1 MVRLQL
7 RLDKI
12 IDVFLMVFLAIEVR
26 QDNALSHS
34 DFGNNVK
41 KKNSFLVLKP

>member
-12 IDVFLMVFLAIEVR
+12 INVFSMVAFAIEVR
-26 QDNALSHS
+26 QDNARSHS

-41 KKNSFLVLKP
+41 KKVVFLF

>member
-12 IDVFLMVFLAIEVR
+12 IDVFLMVFFAIEVR
-26 QDNALSHS
+26 QDNALDHTQIL
-34 DFGNNVK
+34 VTML